1 LSLSKICTSRT
12 DFLSAMTPNRKAA
25 KSTPSPK
32 SLRERV
38 LRNCLSEIRTKR
50 NSLVQQY
57 RVQPEECKN
66 EIMKS
71 FVNNVYRATKREDEQ
86 VYLSNENTMEQDQT
100 EEEYLQSFGHQEFL
114 RQIADAVAFEL
125 EKHEYFSEEDEFL
138 EIAEAEDMSRVELY
152 DPDDNTIICPLC
164 RFVLQCIHNDI
175 LNQLLPVSV
184 VLQSIFYNYTT
195 EMVLC
200 MSRKTLVL
208 HRVPVVH

>member
-1 LSLSKICTSRT
+1 
-12 DFLSAMTPNRKAA
+12 MTPNRKAA

-57 RVQPEECKN
+57 RAQPEECKN

-71 FVNNVYRATKREDEQ
+71 FVNNVYHVTKRNNEQAYSSQED
-86 VYLSNENTMEQDQT
+86 TMEQDQN
-100 EEEYLQSFGHQEFL
+100 EEEYLQSLEHQEFL

-125 EKHEYFSEEDEFL
+125 EKHEYFSEEDKFFD
-138 EIAEAEDMSRVELY
+138 IAEAEDMSRIELY

-164 RFVLQCIHNDI
+164 RFVHNVFMI
-175 LNQLLPVSV
+175 TPCTS
-184 VLQSIFYNYTT
+184 
-195 EMVLC
+195 
-200 MSRKTLVL
+200 
-208 HRVPVVH
+208 